1 MHLIGRSIFM
11 KLESINVTKKSPG
24 KVAIENVSMTLEP
37 GHIYALL
44 GPNGS
49 GKTTWMKTV
58 AGLIKA
64 TAGEV
69 RFNDVAVNTD
79 SRKKIAYMS
88 TEPYFYDWMTV
99 ADVGKYYQDFFE
111 DFSMQK
117 YDELLQGMNLDKK
130 LKIKTLSS
138 GMMAKL
144 KIAVTMGRNADVYML
159 DEPLNGIDL
168 IARDEVM
175 KMVLTSASED
185 NIMIISSH
193 LVEELEALVD
203 RAIFIQDGHFAGMYD
218 VEQLRV
224 MESISLADKY
234 REVYSGV
241 REA

>member
-1 MHLIGRSIFM
+1 M
-11 KLESINVTKKSPG
+11 KLESINVTKKFVG
-24 KVAIENVSMTLEP
+24 KTAIEDVSMTLEP
-37 GHIYALL
+37 GHIYAIL

-58 AGLIKA
+58 AGLIRP
-64 TAGEV
+64 TSGEV
-69 RFNDVAVNTD
+69 RFNDVPVNIE
-79 SRKKIAYMS
+79 SRKTIAYMS

-99 ADVGKYYQDFFE
+99 GDVGKYYQDFFP
-111 DFSMQK
+111 DFSMEK
-117 YDELLQGMNLDKK
+117 YDALLKGMDLDKK
-130 LKIKTLSS
+130 LKCKTLSS

-144 KIAVTMGRNADVYML
+144 KIAVTMGRNSSVYML

-203 RAIFIQDGHFAGMYD
+203 KAIFIKDAHFAGMYD
-218 VEQLRV
+218 VEQIRATEGV
-224 MESISLADKY
+224 SLADKY
-234 REVYSGV
+234 REIFGGV

>member
-1 MHLIGRSIFM
+1 M
-11 KLESINVTKKSPG
+11 KLESINVTKKFPG
-24 KVAIENVSMTLEP
+24 KVAIENISMTLEP

-64 TAGEV
+64 TSGEV
-69 RFNDVAVNTD
+69 RYNDVAVNTD

-99 ADVGKYYQDFFE
+99 GDVGKYYQDFFE
-111 DFSMQK
+111 DFSMEK
-117 YDELLQGMNLDKK
+117 YDELLAGMSLDKK

-175 KMVLTSASED
+175 RMVLTSASED

-224 MESISLADKY
+224 MDSISLADKY
-234 REVYSGV
+234 RAVYGGV

>member
-1 MHLIGRSIFM
+1 M
-11 KLESINVTKKSPG
+11 KLESINVTKKFPG
-24 KVAIENVSMTLEP
+24 KVAIENITMTLEP

-64 TAGEV
+64 TSGEIK
-69 RFNDVAVNTD
+69 FNDVAVNTD

-99 ADVGKYYQDFFE
+99 EDVGKYYQDFFE
-111 DFSMQK
+111 DFSMEK
-117 YDELLQGMNLDKK
+117 YDELLAGMSLDKK

-175 KMVLTSASED
+175 RMVLTSASED

-224 MESISLADKY
+224 MDSISLADKY
-234 REVYSGV
+234 RAVYGGV

>member
-1 MHLIGRSIFM
+1 M
-11 KLESINVTKKSPG
+11 LESIEVTKKFVG
-24 KVAIENVSMTLEP
+24 KTAVDGITMQLEP
-37 GHIYALL
+37 GHIYAML

-49 GKTTWMKTV
+49 GKTTWMKMA
-58 AGLIKA
+58 AGLIKP
-64 TAGEV
+64 TSGQIRYMGQPISVETK
-69 RFNDVAVNTD
+69 ND
-79 SRKKIAYMS
+79 IAYMS

-99 ADVGKYYQDFFE
+99 GDVGKYYADFFK
-111 DFSMQK
+111 DFSMDK
-117 YDELLQGMNLDKK
+117 YDYLLEKMELLKK
-130 LKIKTLSS
+130 LKVKSLSS

-175 KMVLTSASED
+175 RMVLTSASED

-193 LVEELEALVD
+193 LVEELEAVVD
-203 RAIFIQDGHFAGMYD
+203 RAIFFQDGHFAGMYD

-224 MESISLADKY
+224 MDSISLADKY
-234 REVYSGV
+234 RTVYGGV